1 MSYDRRFGYL
11 TQRKIIYRQN
21 PTTDKPSQ
29 VFEWG
34 VYYNKGT
41 YQCYELFRSKAKIT
55 TYRSL
60 KWHLLVI
67 WYLNPQL
74 DLKNFTEIASYLCNK
89 ENGFVQFYVPSLIL
103 EKIIVEVNTADL
115 DKPPKNKLR
124 KIIFKDNCTLSLQEK
139 LRIVGHIIGK
149 TKKITESDIYESM
162 LFINESNRKIT
173 ILNLS
178 KALHCS
184 TRTIYRTM
192 SNNLKKEKMVLNEQ
206 HEKI

>member
-1 MSYDRRFGYL
+1 
-11 TQRKIIYRQN
+11 
-21 PTTDKPSQ
+21 
-29 VFEWG
+29 
-34 VYYNKGT
+34 
-41 YQCYELFRSKAKIT
+41 
-55 TYRSL
+55 
-60 KWHLLVI
+60 
-67 WYLNPQL
+67 LNPKL
-74 DLKNFTEIASYLCNK
+74 NLKNFTEVASYICNK

-124 KIIFKDNCTLSLQEK
+124 KIIFKDNCILSLQEK
-139 LRIVGHIIGK
+139 LKIVGHIIGK

-178 KALHCS
+178 KALDCS

-192 SNNLKKEKMVLNEQ
+192 SNNLKKEKMLLNEQ